1 MRKKKAQWVQHARIF
16 HMDEYECSACG
27 YKTEK
32 PSGTCPHCGA
42 EMKDSKY
49 DPKWVDEM
57 VLIDV
62 MLDD

>member
-1 MRKKKAQWVQHARIF
+1 MRKIIAQWVQHAHIF

-32 PSGTCPHCGA
+32 PTKTCPHCRA
-42 EMKDSKY
+42 KMKDSKY

-57 VLIDV
+57 ELIDSI
-62 MLDD
+62 LDE